1 MIYLV
6 ALAIMSCTTTAVQD
20 SKLSPP
26 NTAKEPIAS
35 HEVLPVVP
43 LLPTIKGKVLFATIL
58 HARDQSLMVLVNPE
72 TTDARGAEK
81 AGEKPVPKLKNI
93 QPFYID
99 LYEVTVKRFTAF
111 DPKYDEKPY
120 TDNQPCPNC
129 PAMAIDWFSAN
140 KYCRWAGK
148 RLPTEGEWEM
158 AARGNTSTPWPW
170 GNQFS
175 PKYANLEG
183 NEDGY
188 LFAAPVGSFPQGAS
202 PYGVQD
208 MIGNVWEWVSHPV
221 GTETSDPKKIPY
233 VAKGGGWTSSPTTAK
248 IPYRNIVDP
257 ALKNPTFGFRCS
269 KSLN

>member
-1 MIYLV
+1 MV
-6 ALAIMSCTTTAVQD
+6 ALAIMSCTTTAVQEN
-20 SKLSPP
+20 KPP
-26 NTAKEPIAS
+26 PPTVVKEPLAS
-35 HEVLPVVP
+35 RDEIIPVAP
-43 LLPTIKGKVLFATIL
+43 PLPTIKGKVLFATIL
-58 HARDQSLMVLVNPE
+58 HARDQSLMVLINPE
-72 TTDARGAEK
+72 TTDRTNK
-81 AGEKPVPKLKNI
+81 SGEKSVSRLKTI

-99 LYEVTVKRFTAF
+99 LYEITVKRFTAF
-111 DPKYDEKPY
+111 DLKYDEKPY
-120 TDNQPCPNC
+120 TGNQPCPNC

-148 RLPTEGEWEM
+148 RLPTEEEWEM
-158 AARGNTSTPWPW
+158 AAHGNTSTPWPW

-208 MIGNVWEWVSHPV
+208 MIGNVWEWVSHAR
-221 GTETSDPKKIPY
+221 GAETIDPKKNPY
-233 VAKGGGWTSSPTTAK
+233 VAKGGGWTSSPVTAR
-248 IPYRNIVDP
+248 ISYRNIADP